1 VNETSPLIQLC
12 SIYKQFGQQV
22 VLNDLDL
29 DIYPGEILAVV
40 GRSGTGKS
48 VLLKHI
54 CGLLRPDRGQV
65 IIDGEDMLQAR
76 GRRLA
81 QLRDRFGVLFQG
93 GALFDSMT
101 VAANVAFP
109 LREKTKMSTAEIN
122 QVVQTM
128 LHDVGLANVDDKY
141 PAEVSGGMR
150 KRVALARAL
159 GPRPDIMLFDE
170 PTTGLDPILVRA
182 IHQLIY
188 DTHAQFG
195 YTAVVVSHE
204 IPRIFEVAT
213 RVAMLHDGTIIEIA
227 EPETFRQSS
236 NPVVRQLISGHLEGP
251 LHVM

>member
-1 VNETSPLIQLC
+1 LIQLR
-12 SIYKQFGQQV
+12 SIYKRFGQQV
-22 VLNDLDL
+22 VLNNLDL

-65 IIDGEDMLQAR
+65 IIGGEDMLQAR
-76 GRRLA
+76 GRLLA

-109 LREKTKMSTAEIN
+109 LREKTKKSTAEIN
-122 QVVQTM
+122 QVVQDM
-128 LHDVGLANVDDKY
+128 LRDVGLADVDNKY
-141 PAEVSGGMR
+141 PAELSGGMR

-195 YTAVVVSHE
+195 YTAMVVSHE

-236 NPVVRQLISGHLEGP
+236 NPAVRQLISGHLEGP

>member
-1 VNETSPLIQLC
+1 MNATTPLIQLR
-12 SIYKQFGQQV
+12 SVYKRFGRQV
-22 VLNDLDL
+22 VLNGLDL

-65 IIDGEDMLQAR
+65 IVDGADLHLAR

-81 QLRDRFGVLFQG
+81 QLQDRFGMLFQG
-93 GALFDSMT
+93 GALFDSMA
-101 VAANVAFP
+101 VADNVAFP
-109 LREKTKMSTAEIN
+109 LREKTKMPAAEIEHVAKN
-122 QVVQTM
+122 
-128 LHDVGLANVDDKY
+128 LLRDVGLTDVDNKN
-141 PAEVSGGMR
+141 PAELSGGMR

-159 GPRPDIMLFDE
+159 VSRPDIMLFDE
-170 PTTGLDPILVRA
+170 PTTGLDPILVHA

-204 IPRIFEVAT
+204 IPRIFDVAT
-213 RVAMLHDGTIIEIA
+213 RVAMLHDGAIIESA
-227 EPETFRQSS
+227 EPEAFRQSE
-236 NPVVRQLISGHLEGP
+236 NPAVRQLISGHLEGP
-251 LHVM
+251 LQVL

>member
-1 VNETSPLIQLC
+1 MNATTPLIQLR
-12 SIYKQFGQQV
+12 SVYKRFGRQA
-22 VLNDLDL
+22 VLNGLDL

-65 IIDGEDMLQAR
+65 IVDGEDLRLAR

-81 QLRDRFGVLFQG
+81 KLRARFGMLFQG

-101 VAANVAFP
+101 VADNVAFP
-109 LREKTKMSTAEIN
+109 LREKTKMPAAEIEE
-122 QVVQTM
+122 VAKSM
-128 LHDVGLANVDDKY
+128 LRDVGLVDVDDKN
-141 PAEVSGGMR
+141 PAELSGGMR

-159 GPRPDIMLFDE
+159 ASRPDIMLFDE

-204 IPRIFEVAT
+204 IPRIFDVAT
-213 RVAMLHDGTIIEIA
+213 RVAMLHDGAIIESA
-227 EPETFRQSS
+227 EPEMFRQSK
-236 NPVVRQLISGHLEGP
+236 NPAVRQLISGHLEGP
-251 LHVM
+251 LQVL

>member
-1 VNETSPLIQLC
+1 MNATTPLIQLR
-12 SIYKQFGQQV
+12 SVYKRFGRQV
-22 VLNDLDL
+22 VLNGLDL

-65 IIDGEDMLQAR
+65 IVDGADLHLAR

-81 QLRDRFGVLFQG
+81 QLQDRFGMLFQG

-101 VAANVAFP
+101 VADNVAFP
-109 LREKTKMSTAEIN
+109 LREKTKMPAAEIQ
-122 QVVQTM
+122 QVVQNM
-128 LHDVGLANVDDKY
+128 LRGVGLVDVDDKY
-141 PAEVSGGMR
+141 PAELSGGMR

-159 GPRPDIMLFDE
+159 GRHPDIMLFDE

-204 IPRIFEVAT
+204 IPRIFDVAT
-213 RVAMLHDGTIIEIA
+213 RVAMLHDGAIIESA
-227 EPETFRQSS
+227 EPEAFRQSKI
-236 NPVVRQLISGHLEGP
+236 PAVRQLISGHLEGP
-251 LHVM
+251 LQVL

>member
-1 VNETSPLIQLC
+1 VNETSPLIQLR
-12 SIYKQFGQQV
+12 SIYKRFGQQV

-101 VAANVAFP
+101 VADNVAFP

-122 QVVQTM
+122 HVVQTM

-141 PAEVSGGMR
+141 PAELSGGMR

-188 DTHAQFG
+188 DTHTQFG

-213 RVAMLHDGTIIEIA
+213 RVAMLHGGAIIEIA
-227 EPETFRQSS
+227 EPDAFRQSS

>member
-1 VNETSPLIQLC
+1 VNAIAPLIQLR
-12 SIYKQFGQQV
+12 SLYKRFGQQV
-22 VLNDLDL
+22 VLKGLDL

-65 IIDGEDMLQAR
+65 IVDGEDMLLAR

-81 QLRDRFGVLFQG
+81 QLRDRFGMLFQG

-101 VAANVAFP
+101 VADNVAFP
-109 LREKTKMSTAEIN
+109 LREKTKMPAAEIN
-122 QVVQTM
+122 QMVKDL
-128 LHDVGLANVDDKY
+128 LHDVGLDDVDDKY
-141 PAEVSGGMR
+141 PAELSGGMR
-150 KRVALARAL
+150 KRAALARAL
-159 GPRPDIMLFDE
+159 GRRPDIMLFDE
-170 PTTGLDPILVRA
+170 PTTGLDPILVHA

-195 YTAVVVSHE
+195 YTAVIVSHE
-204 IPRIFEVAT
+204 IPRIFDVAT
-213 RVAMLHDGTIIEIA
+213 RVAMLHDGTIIEAA
-227 EPETFRQSS
+227 EPGTFRQSS
-236 NPVVRQLISGHLEGP
+236 NPVVRQLISGQLEGP

>member
-1 VNETSPLIQLC
+1 L
-12 SIYKQFGQQV
+12 
-22 VLNDLDL
+22 
-29 DIYPGEILAVV
+29 
-40 GRSGTGKS
+40 
-48 VLLKHI
+48 
-54 CGLLRPDRGQV
+54 
-65 IIDGEDMLQAR
+65 
-76 GRRLA
+76 
-81 QLRDRFGVLFQG
+81 
-93 GALFDSMT
+93 
-101 VAANVAFP
+101 
-109 LREKTKMSTAEIN
+109 TAEIN

-141 PAEVSGGMR
+141 PAELSGGMR

>member
-1 VNETSPLIQLC
+1 MIQLR
-12 SIYKQFGQQV
+12 SLYKQFGQQT
-22 VLNDLDL
+22 VLQDLDL

-65 IIDGEDMLQAR
+65 IIGGEDMHLAR

-81 QLRDRFGVLFQG
+81 QLRERFGMLFQG
-93 GALFDSMT
+93 GALFDSIT
-101 VAANVAFP
+101 VADNVAFP
-109 LREKTKMSTAEIN
+109 LREKTKMPPAEIDK
-122 QVVQTM
+122 VVKNM
-128 LHDVGLANVDDKY
+128 LLDVGLDGVDDKY
-141 PAEVSGGMR
+141 PAELSGGMR

-159 GPRPDIMLFDE
+159 ARRPDIILFDE

-204 IPRIFEVAT
+204 IPRIFDVAS
-213 RVAMLHDGTIIEIA
+213 RVAMLHNGAIIEVA
-227 EPETFRQSS
+227 EPERFRQSS